1 MMEPRSRPGTGACQ
15 WSPRALIAARY
26 HAALLESGPCPALV
40 DDVRE
45 RVLHGPGVATL
56 EGFLS
61 AEALADALA
70 DARRRA
76 PSAFTSRSL
85 HNVYLLP
92 SPDPSLPQQ
101 HVRNRL
107 VETTVASIACDEL
120 DPDGALHA
128 LYFGQAGDQ
137 LLELVSQAT
146 GQRLYR
152 LQDPLGAIS
161 INVFRPGMQQ

>member
-1 MMEPRSRPGTGACQ
+1 MAPPPRT
-15 WSPRALIAARY
+15 WSPHELVAAPY
-26 HAALLESGPCPALV
+26 HVALLDSTPSPALV
-40 DDVRE
+40 ADVRQ

-61 AEALADALA
+61 DEALADALA

-76 PSAFTSRSL
+76 PHAFTSRSR

-92 SPDPSLPQQ
+92 APDPSLPQE

-107 VETTVASIACDEL
+107 LETTVASVACDEL
-120 DPDGALHA
+120 DPHGALHA
-128 LYFGQAGDQ
+128 LYFGRAGDQ

-146 GQRLYR
+146 GQRLYK
-152 LQDPLGAIS
+152 LDDPLGALS